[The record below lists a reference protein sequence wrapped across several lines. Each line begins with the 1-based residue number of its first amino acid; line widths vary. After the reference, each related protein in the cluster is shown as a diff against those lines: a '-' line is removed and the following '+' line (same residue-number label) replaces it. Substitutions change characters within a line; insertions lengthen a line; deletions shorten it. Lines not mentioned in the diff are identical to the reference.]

1 MPKPTRGGQ
10 RAGGGI
16 GARGPAGRRI
26 GAGGVGSFMA
36 PPPQQQAPPQQQP
49 PAQPNNVSQ
58 PSITQQQFM
67 QMDNKQTIQYLGNL
81 KNVKMPPSAELP
93 EFDTQRLTYDM
104 GLNDKPRIVSEA
116 EFNKTKGETIYRGV
130 HELKDGNGTVLA
142 PARSVAN
149 VTMYGEFSR
158 IGAGVAGDGF
168 YFTTGKG
175 TANGYAGGGKDLGKS
190 AVMRAKIDGS
200 KAKTITLSALERQF
214 NNEDPYV
221 QNAFM
226 RMSTVDNE
234 WTTGYLGAYALK
246 KGYNV
251 ITRPALARGE
261 SHYIILDRSVMIMC
275 NTITP
280 QV

>member
-1 MPKPTRGGQ
+1 MAKPSRGGQ
-10 RAGGGI
+10 RA
-16 GARGPAGRRI
+16 RGPAGMGRRI

-36 PPPQQQAPPQQQP
+36 PPPQQPQQAPPQPQQQP
-49 PAQPNNVSQ
+49 PIPSNATP

-67 QMDNKQTIQYLGNL
+67 KMDNAQTIQYLDNL
-81 KNVKMPPSAELP
+81 SKNVKMPPSAELP

-104 GLNDKPRIVSEA
+104 GLNGKPTIVSEA
-116 EFNKTKGETIYRGV
+116 EFNKIKGTTIYRGV
-130 HELKDGNGTVLA
+130 HQQDDGNGTVLA

-149 VTMYGEFSR
+149 VTMYGDFSR

-168 YFTTGKG
+168 YFTDSTS
-175 TANGYAGGGKDLGKS
+175 TANNYAGYGKDLGKS
-190 AVMRAKIDGS
+190 AVMRAKLDNS
-200 KAKTITLSALERQF
+200 KVRSVTLTNLQNMF
-214 NNEDPYV
+214 NGEDAYV

-251 ITRPALARGE
+251 ITRPALFGE
-261 SHYIILDRSVMIMC
+261 RHYIVLDRSVMVMC